1 MQYKKLMP
9 TARIF
14 VLLADF
20 GDVVGVPNRSV
31 SACLERSF

>member
-20 GDVVGVPNRSV
+20 GDGVRVPNRGA
-31 SACLERSF
+31 SACPERSF